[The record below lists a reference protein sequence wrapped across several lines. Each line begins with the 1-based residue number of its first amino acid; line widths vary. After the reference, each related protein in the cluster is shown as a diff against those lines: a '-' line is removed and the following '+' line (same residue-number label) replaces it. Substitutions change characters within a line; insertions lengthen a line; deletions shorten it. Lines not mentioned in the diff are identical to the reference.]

1 MELLP
6 ANLWYDTLGVIVSL
20 FPVVGPD
27 SICKDYGDVP
37 SLALE
42 TVFNRPL
49 EELELLLVRSRS
61 LIVIDWK
68 FNREIHSAI
77 NEYLA
82 QSKT

>member
-1 MELLP
+1 
-6 ANLWYDTLGVIVSL
+6 
-20 FPVVGPD
+20 
-27 SICKDYGDVP
+27 VP

-42 TVFNRPL
+42 TIFNRPL
-49 EELELLLVRSRS
+49 AELERLLVRSRS

-82 QSKT
+82 LNKA